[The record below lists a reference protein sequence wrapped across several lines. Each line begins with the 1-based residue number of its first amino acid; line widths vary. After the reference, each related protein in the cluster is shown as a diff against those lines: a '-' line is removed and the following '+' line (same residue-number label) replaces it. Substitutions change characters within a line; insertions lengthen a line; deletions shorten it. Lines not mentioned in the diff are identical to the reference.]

1 MANCIICGINVVP
14 IYDNPTP
21 YSRIIKYQCPIC
33 KDGVEQPLEWTASEH
48 KDNQNWNVRH
58 TRALEAQVAEL
69 QRLLAELTLIVENHL
84 KE

>member
-1 MANCIICGINVVP
+1 MNKCIFCGTEVEWIYAPNDHICLIP
-14 IYDNPTP
+14 IK
-21 YSRIIKYQCPIC
+21 IQCLQC
-33 KDGVEQPLEWTASEH
+33 GLEWTKAEH

-69 QRLLAELTLIVENHL
+69 QRLLAELTIIVENHL